1 MVAMDGLLIKNWRF
15 FPNVGFSK
23 EREGMVK
30 NPSPKRGS
38 RGVNCTNPDDR
49 IAYNAR
55 MKEYPDA
62 SGSAGDSPFR

>member
-1 MVAMDGLLIKNWRF
+1 
-15 FPNVGFSK
+15 
-23 EREGMVK
+23 MVK